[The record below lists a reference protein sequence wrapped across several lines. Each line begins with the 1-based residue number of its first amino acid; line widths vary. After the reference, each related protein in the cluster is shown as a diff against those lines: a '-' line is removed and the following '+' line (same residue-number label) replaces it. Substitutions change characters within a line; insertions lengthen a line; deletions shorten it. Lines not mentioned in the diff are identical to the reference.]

1 MRYVLDASVAVAFLR
16 PTDAN
21 HPRVLKFMQKALSAP
36 HDLLVPAIF
45 RVEVAAALA
54 RASIGAGDVD
64 RLMAV
69 LLARAEVVTLGPKA
83 ARKAAHV
90 AIACRLRGMDAIYVW
105 VAQRE
110 GAPLVTLDREVC
122 DRAAKHCELICPP

>member
-21 HPRVLKFMQKALSAP
+21 HPRALTFMQKALSAQNEC
-36 HDLLVPAIF
+36 LVPAIF
-45 RVEVAAALA
+45 EVEVAAALA
-54 RASIGAGDVD
+54 RASVDAADVH

-69 LLARAEVVTLGPKA
+69 LLARAHVVTLGPKA
-83 ARKAAHV
+83 ARKAAQV
-90 AIACRLRGMDAIYVW
+90 AISCRLRGMDAIYVW

-122 DRAAKHCELICPP
+122 DRAAKHCEIICPN